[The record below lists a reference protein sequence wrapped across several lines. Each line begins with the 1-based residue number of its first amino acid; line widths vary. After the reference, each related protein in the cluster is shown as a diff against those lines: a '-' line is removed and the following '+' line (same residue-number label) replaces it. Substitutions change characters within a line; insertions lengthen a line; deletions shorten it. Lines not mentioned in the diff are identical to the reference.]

1 MIVFG
6 VISLIFMSITITIS
20 VMRLCKMRVKKSFI
34 VVCCLPFVF
43 WLFGFSVYAGIAGLG
58 RMDSSVNKPE
68 FNFVAKDYQMKVGIA
83 ISITILLLDLGI
95 ALYGMLKIKD
105 FLQFLVI
112 DPTN

>member
-1 MIVFG
+1 
-6 VISLIFMSITITIS
+6 
-20 VMRLCKMRVKKSFI
+20 
-34 VVCCLPFVF
+34 
-43 WLFGFSVYAGIAGLG
+43 
-58 RMDSSVNKPE
+58 MDSSVNKPE